1 MHSARPKKKKSVLQY
16 DDAKV
21 GQPGSSQAESSTK
34 VSVSAGLRAIKEKDG
49 GSQGD
54 IPQELIYVWD
64 ENTGTLKTL
73 GEKEPKAPRGP
84 KARYVEDA
92 ITGTFQRVTGK
103 ASLPKRAWGKAS
115 KRIRMGASPL
125 SLKLVYDTTSN
136 VFGVCYLFLQGVLGG
151 MALISLY
158 FFMLLDGSSPNPA
171 FLRFYSP
178 LSMAFSRTFFTLIVM
193 GILGAYDKFH
203 KDWAANFGRGPSRND
218 RYLPAGAIRGGA
230 ALLGHQHQL
239 RRPPALLLQKDSDW
253 YELGSLNFKT
263 GYGTWYALSM
273 AKLFCCRSS
282 GPLPPLA
289 SAKANTLIK
298 KTSIMI
304 VIVNAN
310 TQFYDFMI

>member
-1 MHSARPKKKKSVLQY
+1 MHSARPKKSVLQY

-203 KDWAANFGRGPSRND
+203 KDWAANFEPVGPSQRTID
-218 RYLPAGAIRGGA
+218 ICLLALYVV
-230 ALLGHQHQL
+230 ALLCSVINTGYDDLLHYSY
-239 RRPPALLLQKDSDW
+239 RRIPDW
-253 YELGSLNFKT
+253 YELELSSSFKT

-273 AKLFCCRSS
+273 AKLFCCS
-282 GPLPPLA
+282 
-289 SAKANTLIK
+289 LIWAL
-298 KTSIMI
+298 TSFELRPKQ
-304 VIVNAN
+304 
-310 TQFYDFMI
+310 TT